1 MYISII
7 VVVILA
13 FLGLLFIN
21 IYFRVKVFKYYK
33 ILVDNRVDIEVKDLL
48 DIQKIKNIVVPKY
61 PHLETE
67 ILAFVNNIRRSVILA
82 FILLVLIALCWSIL
96 YRFS

>member
-1 MYISII
+1 M
-7 VVVILA
+7 LA

-82 FILLVLIALCWSIL
+82 FILLVLIALGWSIL

>member
-1 MYISII
+1 MYTSII

-33 ILVDNRVDIEVKDLL
+33 VLVDNRVDIEVKDLL
-48 DIQKIKNIVVPKY
+48 DIEKIKNVVVPKY

-67 ILAFVNNIRRSVILA
+67 ILAFVTNIRRSVILA
-82 FILLVLIALCWSIL
+82 FVLLILIALCWSIL

>member
-1 MYISII
+1 MYTSII

-48 DIQKIKNIVVPKY
+48 DIQKIKNIVVPQY

-67 ILAFVNNIRRSVILA
+67 IPAFVNNIRRSVILA

>member
-1 MYISII
+1 MYTSII

-82 FILLVLIALCWSIL
+82 FILLVLIALGWSIL

>member
-7 VVVILA
+7 VVVMLA

-82 FILLVLIALCWSIL
+82 FILLVLIALGWSIL

>member
-1 MYISII
+1 MYTSII

>member
-82 FILLVLIALCWSIL
+82 FILLVLIALGWSIL